1 MVLFTPHLAG
11 SLGFKYKV
19 NPYTSQLAE
28 FLSTYLYL
36 VMMINGGREAAGV
49 LPKI

>member
-1 MVLFTPHLAG
+1 MVLFNLRLAG
-11 SLGFKYKV
+11 SLSCKYEV
-19 NPYTSQLAE
+19 NSYTSQLAE
-28 FLSTYLYL
+28 FLGTYLYL